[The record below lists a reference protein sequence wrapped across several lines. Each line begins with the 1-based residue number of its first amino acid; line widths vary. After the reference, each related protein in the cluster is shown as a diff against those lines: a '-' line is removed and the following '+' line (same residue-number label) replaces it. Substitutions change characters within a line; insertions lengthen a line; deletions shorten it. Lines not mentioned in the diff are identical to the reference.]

1 MNRVLYAT
9 CSVVLSVVG
18 SRPAGAQVTTRPV
31 PMALWLN
38 GAPGA
43 SGRDSADVPTIALYR
58 PVAGTATGAAVV
70 ICPGGSYA
78 LLADHEGHTITLWL
92 NSLGVTAA
100 VLKYRLAPRYHF
112 PAPLQDVARAIRT
125 VRARATEWGIDPN
138 RIGVMGFSAGGHLAS
153 TIATHFDAGDS
164 SSADP
169 IDRVSSRPDIAV
181 LAYPVISMA
190 DGITHAGSRR
200 NLLGDTPSAELVAA
214 LSHEKHVT
222 PHTPPAFIFHAAN
235 DPVVPVE
242 NSLLFAA
249 ALRAA
254 NVPFELHVFERGPH
268 GVGLASDDPVLGA
281 WPMLLHN
288 WLRLRGFAR

>member
-1 MNRVLYAT
+1 MNRVLYVA
-9 CSVVLSVVG
+9 CAVVLSVVG
-18 SRPAGAQVTTRPV
+18 SRPAGAQVTTRPI
-31 PMALWLN
+31 PMPLWLN

-78 LLADHEGHTITLWL
+78 MLADHEGHTIALWL

-100 VLKYRLAPRYHF
+100 VLNYRLAPRYHF
-112 PAPLQDVARAIRT
+112 PAPLLDVARAIRT

-138 RIGVMGFSAGGHLAS
+138 RIGIMGFSAGGHLAS

-169 IDRVSSRPDIAV
+169 IERVSSRPDIAV

-214 LSHEKHVT
+214 LSNEKHVT
-222 PHTPPAFIFHAAN
+222 PQTPPTFIFHTAN

-242 NSLLFAA
+242 NSLRFAA

-281 WPMLLHN
+281 WPTLLHN
-288 WLRLRGFAR
+288 WLRVRGFAR